1 MSVQQEHH
9 LDGAEAGTR
18 HPSSIWR
25 NHDFV
30 LLWSGQVVSS
40 VGTQVSMLAFPLLL
54 LAVTHSPAETG
65 LLSGLRTLPY
75 ILLTLPVGAWVDRWD
90 RKKVMIYSDI
100 GRAVALGSIPLAIA
114 LGHLSLVQLALAS
127 LLEGTLFT
135 FFNVAE
141 SACLPQV
148 VGKERLSSAVAFTS
162 TTDSATFLVGP
173 SLGGALYA
181 AASALPFLVDAVSY
195 TCSVISLF
203 FIRAEFQEART
214 VATRGIWVE
223 IQEGVSWLWHN
234 RLMRFLAILV
244 GGLNLCSMGYPLI
257 MIVRAQ
263 QLHAGSFA
271 IGLLFATG
279 GLGSI
284 AGALCTVRLQ
294 RRFSFGQV
302 MIGAT
307 WVWVLTWLPYAL
319 APNLVALGI
328 ANVVGWFIIPI
339 FMNTQFSYRLTI
351 IPDEL
356 QGRVNSVFKLV
367 AFGSQPISLALTGVL
382 LQAYG
387 PISTVLIITA
397 PQLILAA
404 ITQFNPSIRAAP
416 HLADVHRG

>member
-1 MSVQQEHH
+1 
-9 LDGAEAGTR
+9 
-18 HPSSIWR
+18 
-25 NHDFV
+25 
-30 LLWSGQVVSS
+30 
-40 VGTQVSMLAFPLLL
+40 
-54 LAVTHSPAETG
+54 
-65 LLSGLRTLPY
+65 
-75 ILLTLPVGAWVDRWD
+75 
-90 RKKVMIYSDI
+90 
-100 GRAVALGSIPLAIA
+100 
-114 LGHLSLVQLALAS
+114 VQLALAS

-195 TCSVISLF
+195 TCSVISLL
-203 FIRAEFQEART
+203 FIRAEFQEERT

-223 IQEGVSWLWHN
+223 IHEGVSWLWHN

-263 QLHAGSFA
+263 QLHAGAFA

-279 GLGSI
+279 GIGSI
-284 AGALCTVRLQ
+284 AGALCTVKLQ

-328 ANVVGWFIIPI
+328 ANVAGWFIIPI

-382 LQAYG
+382 LQGFG
-387 PISTVLIITA
+387 PISTVLIITV
-397 PQLILAA
+397 PQLILATV
-404 ITQFNPSIRAAP
+404 TQFNPSIHAAP